1 MLLLKPQDAL
11 NVSKA
16 NGKANRDRYSGL
28 AKAGFLVTDSTQSD
42 LMAHLLDRLGG
53 HYVDMGG
60 TEFITSK
67 KVGIRSGVTPVSYT
81 TTGLQLSD
89 GSALDSDAIIWC
101 TGFKDLDVRILVARI
116 LGEGGEAVEAKMETT
131 WGLDFEGETRGMFK
145 RQSKLRNFWV
155 MGGGAAH
162 HRWYSKVLA
171 LQIKGA
177 LEGVLPEAYLPMYE

>member
-1 MLLLKPQDAL
+1 MSLLKPQDAL
-11 NVSKA
+11 KVSKA

-42 LMAHLLDRLGG
+42 LMAHLLGRHGG

-67 KVGIRSGVTPVSYT
+67 KVSIRSGVTPVSYT

-101 TGFKDLDVRILVARI
+101 TGFRDLDVRTVVACI

-131 WGLDFEGETRGMFK
+131 WGLDCEGETRGMFK
-145 RQSKLRNFWV
+145 RQSKLKNFWV

-162 HRWYSKVLA
+162 HRWYSKALA

-177 LEGVLPEAYLPMYE
+177 LEGVLPEAYLL